1 MKETIFVTGATGNV
15 GREVVKHLL
24 QGGCKV
30 IASRLPHEK
39 TEDSENLKY
48 VIFDFTDPN
57 TWDPCLEGVS
67 KLFLMRPPHIAK
79 IKRDMYPFLKYI
91 KDKGINQVVFLS
103 VQGVEKNKIVPHRKV
118 EDFVRE
124 LEIPYTFVRPSFF
137 MQKLTTTHLSEIRDE
152 RMVFV
157 PTGKGRTNFI
167 DVRDI
172 GEVMA
177 RMFFDK
183 KHINQAYTITG
194 EISYS
199 YKEVAE
205 HLTKGLGRDILFINP
220 NPISFVSHHLKKGRA
235 LAMTLVMLA
244 LYSVVKS
251 GNGDISTSTSQE
263 ILGRKTRSLD
273 EFIEDHKSL
282 LTGQEEV

>member
-1 MKETIFVTGATGNV
+1 MRTQLFKDGYMKETIFVTGATGNV

-124 LEIPYTFVRPSFF
+124 LEIPYTFVRPSFSSF
-137 MQKLTTTHLSEIRDE
+137 
-152 RMVFV
+152 
-157 PTGKGRTNFI
+157 G
-167 DVRDI
+167 
-172 GEVMA
+172 
-177 RMFFDK
+177 
-183 KHINQAYTITG
+183 
-194 EISYS
+194 
-199 YKEVAE
+199 
-205 HLTKGLGRDILFINP
+205 NP
-220 NPISFVSHHLKKGRA
+220 R
-235 LAMTLVMLA
+235 
-244 LYSVVKS
+244 
-251 GNGDISTSTSQE
+251 
-263 ILGRKTRSLD
+263 
-273 EFIEDHKSL
+273 
-282 LTGQEEV
+282 